1 MLYKFFTRKDKY
13 IYIYRKVELIVT
25 YWNPRNKT
33 HSRNII
39 LIYMDMIDF
48 NEDIPV
54 SYVKPESVGQ
64 IATPAIAE

>member
-1 MLYKFFTRKDKY
+1 
-13 IYIYRKVELIVT
+13 
-25 YWNPRNKT
+25 
-33 HSRNII
+33 
-39 LIYMDMIDF
+39 MDMIDF